1 MLKYGNRYLS
11 YAVFLRCFLPKKLS
25 IMHPFNCLKNAIVV
39 LLALT
44 IFLLA
49 CNDADEPQPKETQA
63 VFPLQVGNYWIY
75 EFYRTSETGET
86 LPTQNYDS
94 VYISEKVNI
103 GGTEYYSLEG
113 WYGGSTDLIRDSMGY
128 LVGSDGKIYY
138 APEEDR
144 VFYTER
150 IGLGSDDRYISV
162 DYTMSSEQ
170 SVSVP
175 AGEFTARA
183 TEGEYDYTESPNGC
197 DKTSR
202 TYYTPGI
209 GRIKEEVFYLISC
222 DEFNRHLVRYHLE

>member
-1 MLKYGNRYLS
+1 
-11 YAVFLRCFLPKKLS
+11 
-25 IMHPFNCLKNAIVV
+25 MHPFSYFKNRAIV
-39 LLALT
+39 LLSFT
-44 IFLLA
+44 IYLLA
-49 CNDADEPQPKETQA
+49 CDNDDEPQPRETQA

-86 LPTQNYDS
+86 IPTQHYDS

-103 GGTEYYSLEG
+103 GGTEYYSLER
-113 WYGGSTDLIRDSMGY
+113 WYGGSTHLIRDSMGF

-138 APEEDR
+138 APEEES

-150 IGLGSDDRYISV
+150 IGLGSDDRYILV

-170 SVSVP
+170 TVSVP
-175 AGEFTARA
+175 AGEFSARA
-183 TEGEYDYTESPNGC
+183 TKGEYDYTEAPYFC
-197 DKTSR
+197 DKISR

-209 GRIKEEVFYLISC
+209 GRIKEEVFYLTSC